1 MHTDDVPN
9 SSFAKNAIDYAMKWM
24 TRQNRKYSL
33 EDLVHTLR
41 KQPGAVAVIDERPI
55 AMIVQFSDGS
65 GVGVNHEGLDLLRTT
80 STPSEAASETGEW
93 GGIPEKEALGSQQT
107 FTNHTNDNNEPAVLL
122 TPEGNEAQE
131 RCPICER
138 PKSPGACDHCEHFFG
153 SYWDGEIIWSE
164 RFEAFDSIWSKLI
177 DVIHEIDETAPAF
190 REQIEKMP
198 AMPANISSVL
208 ELAVKEVSSSG
219 ALTEIVAFDYGPT
232 IETDGMLSGSG
243 YSLYLEVPELIDDA
257 IEKVR
262 LLLRASELAKR
273 DTL

>member
-9 SSFAKNAIDYAMKWM
+9 SSLAKNAIDYAMKWM

-33 EDLVHTLR
+33 DDLVQTLR

-55 AMIVQFSDGS
+55 AMIVKFSDGS
-65 GVGVNHEGLDLLRTT
+65 GVGVNDEGLDLLQTT
-80 STPSEAASETGEW
+80 SAPSEAASETGELD
-93 GGIPEKEALGSQQT
+93 GIPEKEALGSQQT
-107 FTNHTNDNNEPAVLL
+107 FTNHANDNNEPVVLL

-131 RCPICER
+131 RCPTCER
-138 PKSPGACDHCEHFFG
+138 PNSPGACDHCEHFFG
-153 SYWDGEIIWSE
+153 SYWDGEILWSE
-164 RFEAFDSIWSKLI
+164 RFEAFDSIWSELI
-177 DVIHEIDETAPAF
+177 DVIHEIDETSPAF

-198 AMPANISSVL
+198 AMHADISSVL

-219 ALTEIVAFDYGPT
+219 ALTEMVAFDHGPT